1 MPAFEKHEEN
11 SWNSAPSAMGPF
23 SGLQGGGVAGLMVF
37 ELEALANA
45 KALGL
50 AVSASVEF
58 LRPTQ
63 PGSLRTVP
71 KIVRAGRRVSVLSN
85 EIYQGQT
92 CTARASICVIQP
104 TQISAIATPSKA
116 HHAPQELDVLPAR
129 KALHGQP
136 WMMDNFEVRQS
147 DEGVIWFRYLD
158 EIVDGMTPL
167 ARVLGPADWTH
178 GLGRPATPRLADP
191 NINLQ
196 VVLARQPDG
205 DFLGI
210 RPNTTW
216 LPSGIGM
223 GEGMLL
229 DPAGPFGRVMMSVA
243 LTPFD

>member
-1 MPAFEKHEEN
+1 MPAFEKHEHN

-37 ELEALANA
+37 ELETLANA
-45 KALGL
+45 KELGL
-50 AVSASVEF
+50 AVSVSVEF

-63 PGSLRTVP
+63 PGNLRTVP

-85 EIYQGQT
+85 EIYQGDT

-104 TQISAIATPSKA
+104 TRIEAIEPPPSEFYV
-116 HHAPQELDVLPAR
+116 PQELDVLPAR

-136 WMMDNFEVRQS
+136 WMMDNFEVRRS
-147 DEGVIWFRYLD
+147 DDGVIWFRYLE
-158 EIVDGMTPL
+158 EIVDGITPL

-178 GLGRPATPRLADP
+178 GLGRPTAPRLADP

-196 VVLARQPDG
+196 VVLARQPEG

-210 RPNTTW
+210 RPDTAW

-223 GEGMLL
+223 GEGVLL
-229 DPAGPFGRVMMSVA
+229 DQKGRFGRVMMSVA